1 VKRNRQKKKRN
12 GIMIFILL
20 ALLIVIYWA
29 ADYNFRKS
37 NQEKY
42 ADKIAYYEGCVEW
55 EKEWIASQ
63 QHELGAIYLYELEA
77 ETPGTINPYF
87 ACLAARGLLVGE
99 VGKKELTQAKNYLN
113 WHTQELIYADG
124 MICDYSVEDLKLISK
139 GTFDS
144 VDSYIAVYLS
154 LVAEYGLQGGNLKKI
169 EDVEET
175 IDICIKRL
183 QELTQNGL
191 TQVSPSN
198 GTYYFMDNVEVLDA
212 YKQMNKL
219 LEENKAVK
227 TWEKYEEFAE
237 YFQQAEKETKEAL
250 QDSFW
255 SKEEQR
261 FEIGFNSDLTCI
273 SFKGMENVYPDGVAQ
288 IYPIGFD
295 IHLVKDTYIKG
306 LYMEFSK
313 LHDWK
318 NSEVKDGFT
327 WPVLAY
333 IAVQMDDI
341 ESAEEYVR
349 EYKKVYMHDRSYPMN
364 TMQAAW
370 IIKGCE
376 AIKTY
381 YKDLSEASLFD
392 MVIEEIRKQIG

>member
-1 VKRNRQKKKRN
+1 MKRKRQKKKR
-12 GIMIFILL
+12 GSMWILL
-20 ALLIVIYWA
+20 SIVLLVLCYSV

-37 NQEKY
+37 NEQKY
-42 ADKIAYYEGCVEW
+42 ADKIVYYEECMER

-63 QHELGAIYLYELEA
+63 QHELGAIYLYELET

-87 ACLAARGLLVGE
+87 ACLTARGLLVGE
-99 VGKKELTQAKNYLN
+99 VGKRELIQVKNYLN
-113 WHTQELIYADG
+113 WHTQELIYTDG

-169 EDVEET
+169 DDAEEA
-175 IDICIKRL
+175 IDICINRL

-219 LEENKAVK
+219 LEKNKEVK
-227 TWEKYEEFAE
+227 TWEKYEDFAD
-237 YFQQAEKETKEAL
+237 YFQQAEKETEETL

-273 SFKGMENVYPDGVAQ
+273 SFKGMKNVYPDGVAQ
-288 IYPIGFD
+288 LYPIGFD
-295 IHLVKDTYIKG
+295 IHLVKEAYIKG
-306 LYMEFSK
+306 LYKEFSK

-318 NSEVKDGFT
+318 NSGVKDGFT
-327 WPVLAY
+327 WPVLVY

-370 IIKGCE
+370 MIKGCE
-376 AIKTY
+376 ALKTY
-381 YKDLSEASLFD
+381 YKDLSERSLFN
-392 MVIEEIRKQIG
+392 MVIEKIQTR